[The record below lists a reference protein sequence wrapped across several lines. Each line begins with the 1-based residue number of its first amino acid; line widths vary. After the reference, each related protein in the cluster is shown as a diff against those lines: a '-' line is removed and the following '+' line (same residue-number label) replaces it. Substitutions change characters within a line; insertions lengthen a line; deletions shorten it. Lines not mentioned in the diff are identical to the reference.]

1 MRRALLLSTALL
13 LTACGG
19 GDSDEDPKQAY
30 VEKASAV
37 CEEAVTEFEAL
48 TVPTAP
54 DGFAPYADQV
64 VGILEKTEA
73 ELSALVPPEGD
84 RAQLEQKAL
93 QPLSEVVEEGKAY
106 AERVREAGADQGKLL
121 TLLSERP
128 STKDID
134 QEFLRSYGLEP
145 CADAVAA
152 AG

>member
-19 GDSDEDPKQAY
+19 GGEDEKQAY
-30 VEKASAV
+30 VDQASAI
-37 CEEAVTEFEAL
+37 CEEAVTEFEAV
-48 TVPTAP
+48 TFPTAP

-64 VGILEKTEA
+64 VAILEKTQA
-73 ELSALVPPEGD
+73 DLAALEPPADD
-84 RAQLEQKAL
+84 RAELEQKAL
-93 QPLSEVVEEGKAY
+93 RPLGELVEEGRAF
-106 AERVREAGADQGKLL
+106 AEQVRAAGADQGKLL

-128 STKDID
+128 TPEGID

>member
-13 LTACGG
+13 LAACGG
-19 GDSDEDPKQAY
+19 GGEDEKQVY
-30 VEKASAV
+30 VDRASTI
-37 CEEAVTEFEAL
+37 CDEAVTEFEAL
-48 TVPTAP
+48 TVPTTP
-54 DGFAPYADQV
+54 EGFAPYADQL

-73 ELSALVPPEGD
+73 ELSSLEAPEQD

-93 QPLSEVVEEGKAY
+93 QPLSRLVEEGKAY
-106 AERVREAGADQGKLL
+106 AERVREAGGDQSKLL

-128 STKDID
+128 STQDID